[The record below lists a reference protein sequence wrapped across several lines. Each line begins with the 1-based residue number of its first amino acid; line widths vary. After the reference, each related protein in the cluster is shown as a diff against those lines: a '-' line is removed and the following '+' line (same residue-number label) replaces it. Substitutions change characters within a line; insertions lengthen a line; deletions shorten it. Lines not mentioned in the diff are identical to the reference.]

1 MVPMPG
7 GGSEPIVLGAPGV
20 LSTWVF
26 ELLRDVCERM
36 QNRVAPRFIDRGD
49 LVEPHSGEKRPS
61 QIYLSQFPSPSLLAR
76 CKEKT
81 APILLVLDDPVDS
94 VRYLQHFG
102 QSRLVEALRLQ
113 TAATASYAQL
123 RGHPRVMI
131 LNRMADLPAK
141 GLIDLILGHLELSLP
156 SDQYDGLCRKRVG
169 PPGQS
174 ADLESTLRY
183 CVSGYEP
190 LEEGV
195 ARFTAQELV
204 MIGGVLGPLIQMS
217 FLDNARP
224 IVWPIQAFLSGD
236 RPDTPASLVAD
247 LTGAARILYYGPYF
261 NLPSGSWAARMM
273 IGFSAGARPTTMDA
287 THR

>member
-1 MVPMPG
+1 MP

-36 QNRVAPRFIDRGD
+36 QDPVVPRFIDRGD
-49 LVEPHSGEKRPS
+49 LVEPHSAEKRPS

-94 VRYLQHFG
+94 VRYLQHLA
-102 QSRLVEALRLQ
+102 RNRVVEALRMQ

-131 LNRMADLPAK
+131 LHRMADLPAK
-141 GLIDLILGHLELSLP
+141 GLVDLILGHLELSLP
-156 SDQYDGLCRKRVG
+156 STQYDAVYRKRVG
-169 PPGQS
+169 PPGPR
-174 ADLESTLRY
+174 ADLESALEY
-183 CVSGYEP
+183 CVSAGYEP
-190 LEEGV
+190 LEEGA
-195 ARFTAQELV
+195 ARFTAQELA
-204 MIGGVLGPLIQMS
+204 MISGVLGPLIQMS

-247 LTGAARILYYGPYF
+247 LTGAARILYYGPTSTCRRA
-261 NLPSGSWAARMM
+261 SGQR
-273 IGFSAGARPTTMDA
+273 G
-287 THR
+287 